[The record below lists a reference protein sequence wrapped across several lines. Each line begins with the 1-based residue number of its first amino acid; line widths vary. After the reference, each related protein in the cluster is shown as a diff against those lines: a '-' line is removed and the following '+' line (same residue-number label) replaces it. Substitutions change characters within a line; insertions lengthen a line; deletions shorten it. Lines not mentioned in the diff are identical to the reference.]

1 MDNTSVMENQT
12 ENAHETT
19 TGLNNRKLLM
29 WLFLGSDCM
38 FFGALIATYLV
49 HQGKSLVGPYPVDVF
64 DIPTTSV
71 STFVLLMS
79 EILMTKKTEELK
91 IKKF

>member
-1 MDNTSVMENQT
+1 MENQA
-12 ENAHETT
+12 EDSHKTT
-19 TGLNNRKLLM
+19 TGLNSRKLLM

-38 FFGALIATYLV
+38 FFGSLIATYLV

-79 EILMTKKTEELK
+79 SMSMVLAYAALNRGNL
-91 IKKF
+91 